1 MPLADPVADSTEP
14 VAVAHGPDPVADP
27 DREKRRELRAM
38 KRRATGLL
46 LVAAAIFI
54 AARLAEDDHGWASY
68 VRATAEAAMV
78 GGLADWFA
86 VTALF
91 RHPLGIPIPHTAIIP
106 KRKDQLG
113 ASLGSFVEDNFLS
126 EEVVVER
133 LRSTSIARRAATWV
147 VDPVNASTVSRH
159 AGAALHG
166 ALDVMRDDD
175 VQEVVEHAVLTRV
188 RAVRLAPVT
197 GRTLDIL
204 TANGRHQEVLD
215 ASLRGLGRFLDEN
228 RESFRHKFA
237 HESPWWVP
245 ETVDDRIFEKIFNGL
260 HALLADVTE
269 DPQHELRGYLDERLA
284 LLAHELRTSPD
295 LLARGEDLKEELL
308 DHPAVRRWTG
318 ALWADLKK
326 SIQTQ
331 SADPDSELRRRI
343 EVTVQ
348 AVGHA
353 VLEDPAL
360 ADKIDRWFEGV
371 VRYVVDSYRHEIA
384 DIITTTVA
392 KWDPHDAARRIEV
405 QVGRDLQFIR
415 INGTL
420 VGGLA
425 GLVIYSLS
433 QLL

>member
-1 MPLADPVADSTEP
+1 MHVDPVSAP
-14 VAVAHGPDPVADP
+14 PDA

-38 KRRATGLL
+38 KWRATGLL

-54 AARLAEDDHGWASY
+54 AARLLEDDHGWASY

-106 KRKDQLG
+106 RRKDQLG
-113 ASLGSFVEDNFLS
+113 ASLGKFVEENFLS
-126 EEVVVER
+126 EDVVVEK
-133 LRSTSIARRAATWV
+133 LRSSSVARRAAAWV
-147 VDPVNASTVSRH
+147 VDPENAATVSRH

-166 ALDVMRDDD
+166 ALDVMRDED
-175 VQEVVEHAVLTRV
+175 VQDVVEQAVLTRV
-188 RAVRLAPVT
+188 RSVKLAPVA

-204 TANGRHQEVLD
+204 TADGRHQEVLD
-215 ASLRGLGRFLDEN
+215 AALTGLGRFLVDN
-228 RESFRHKFA
+228 RETFREKFA

-245 ETVDDRIFEKIFNGL
+245 ESVDDRIFEKIYTGL
-260 HALLADVTE
+260 NALLDDITTNPE
-269 DPQHELRGYLDERLA
+269 HELRGYLDERLA
-284 LLAHELRTSPD
+284 QLATELRTSPQM
-295 LLARGEDLKEELL
+295 LERGEDLKEELL

-326 SIQTQ
+326 SLQTQ
-331 SADPDSELRRRI
+331 SADPASELRQRI

-348 AVGHA
+348 AVGRA
-353 VLEDPAL
+353 VLDDPAL

-371 VRYVVDSYRHEIA
+371 VRYIVDAYRHEIA
-384 DIITTTVA
+384 DIITTTVS

-433 QLL
+433 RLL